1 MVNNSTTK
9 RSVDLC
15 VGLDVIIVGI
25 MDAMAGTTAVAVD
38 ADVVI
43 TTDAVEEIP
52 SVKASARDT
61 GRATMMHCGTAVDA
75 VVVVMAAVA
84 AVLAAVAAAVVVAVV
99 ATVAVA
105 VLMAAAVDAI
115 SPYTLM
121 PLPV

>member
-1 MVNNSTTK
+1 
-9 RSVDLC
+9 
-15 VGLDVIIVGI
+15 
-25 MDAMAGTTAVAVD
+25 MAGTTAVAVD

-61 GRATMMHCGTAVDA
+61 GRATMMHCGTAAAAAVDA

-84 AVLAAVAAAVVVAVV
+84 AVLAAVAA
-99 ATVAVA
+99 VAVA
-105 VLMAAAVDAI
+105 VLMADAVDAI

>member
-61 GRATMMHCGTAVDA
+61 GRATMMHCGTAAAAAVDA

-84 AVLAAVAAAVVVAVV
+84 AVLAAVAAVVAM
-99 ATVAVA
+99 VAVA
-105 VLMAAAVDAI
+105 VLMADAVDAI